1 MSAVHRS
8 GHSAGGAAPDR
19 DTPGSGGPA
28 SIVALLRHADSHLR
42 PLVLALVA
50 ALGLGIAGRVA
61 IHAGSDFP
69 RVQALGRAAV
79 ALGAP
84 WLAAAWGVGALS
96 GTRARGAL
104 AGALALALGTA
115 GWYLLSVAANGHPA
129 AYLSIAAAWTAVSV
143 VAGPLFGLAGAAWRD
158 GGRVA
163 GAIGVAALAGP
174 LAGEA
179 ALLGAEWS
187 GRAAQAVLAGE
198 VVAACLLLFAARRRA
213 PLLLTLALFALGAL
227 VFAGAED
234 AIRDSVRLAGW
245 AGR

>member
-1 MSAVHRS
+1 MV
-8 GHSAGGAAPDR
+8 AP
-19 DTPGSGGPA
+19 
-28 SIVALLRHADSHLR
+28 LRHADSHLR
-42 PLVLALVA
+42 PLILALAA

-69 RVQALGRAAV
+69 HVQALGRAAV

-84 WLAAAWGVGALS
+84 WLATAWALGAVS
-96 GTRARGAL
+96 GTRARGAI

-115 GWYLLSVAANGHPA
+115 AWYLLSVAANGHPTG
-129 AYLSIAAAWTAVSV
+129 YLPTAAAWGAVALP
-143 VAGPLFGLAGAAWRD
+143 AGALFGLAGAAWRE

-179 ALLGAEWS
+179 ALLGSEWS
-187 GRAAQAVLAGE
+187 GRAAQAVLAAE
-198 VVAACLLLFAARRRA
+198 VAAALALLFAARRRA
-213 PLLLTLALFALGAL
+213 PLLLTVALFALGAL

-245 AGR
+245 SGR

>member
-1 MSAVHRS
+1 M
-8 GHSAGGAAPDR
+8 
-19 DTPGSGGPA
+19 
-28 SIVALLRHADSHLR
+28 
-42 PLVLALVA
+42 
-50 ALGLGIAGRVA
+50 A

-69 RVQALGRAAV
+69 RGQALGRAAV

-96 GTRARGAL
+96 GTRARGAA

-129 AYLSIAAAWTAVSV
+129 AYVSIAAAWIAVSL
-143 VAGPLFGLAGAAWRD
+143 VAGALFGLAGAAWRE
-158 GGRVA
+158 GGPVA
-163 GAIGVAALAGP
+163 RAIGVAALAGP

-179 ALLGAEWS
+179 VLLAGEWS
-187 GRAAQAVLAGE
+187 GRAAQAVLTAE
-198 VVAACLLLFAARRRA
+198 VAAAFVLLFAARRRA
-213 PLLLTLALFALGAL
+213 PLLLTLALFVLGAV

>member
-1 MSAVHRS
+1 VAV
-8 GHSAGGAAPDR
+8 
-19 DTPGSGGPA
+19 
-28 SIVALLRHADSHLR
+28 
-42 PLVLALVA
+42 
-50 ALGLGIAGRVA
+50 
-61 IHAGSDFP
+61 HAGSDFP
-69 RVQALGRAAV
+69 HVQALGRAAV
-79 ALGAP
+79 ALGGP
-84 WLAAAWGVGALS
+84 WLATGWGVGALS

-115 GWYLLSVAANGHPA
+115 AWYLLSVAANGHPSDYA
-129 AYLSIAAAWTAVSV
+129 PTAAAWGAVAL
-143 VAGPLFGLAGAAWRD
+143 VAGALFGCAGAAWRE

-163 GAIGVAALAGP
+163 GPIGVAALAGP

-198 VVAACLLLFAARRRA
+198 VAAAFVLLFAARRRA

-234 AIRDSVRLAGW
+234 AVRDSVRLAGW
-245 AGR
+245 GGL

>member
-1 MSAVHRS
+1 V
-8 GHSAGGAAPDR
+8 
-19 DTPGSGGPA
+19 
-28 SIVALLRHADSHLR
+28 
-42 PLVLALVA
+42 
-50 ALGLGIAGRVA
+50 GLGIAGRVA

-84 WLAAAWGVGALS
+84 WLATAWALGAVS

-104 AGALALALGTA
+104 AGALALAAGTA
-115 GWYLLSVAANGHPA
+115 AWYLLSVAANGHPT
-129 AYLSIAAAWTAVSV
+129 AYLQTAAAWGAVSL
-143 VAGPLFGLAGAAWRD
+143 VAGALFGLAGAVWRE
-158 GGRVA
+158 GGRVKA
-163 GAIGVAALAGP
+163 AIGVAALAGP

-187 GRAAQAVLAGE
+187 GRAAQAVLAAE
-198 VVAACLLLFAARRRA
+198 VAAAFVLLFAARRRA

-234 AIRDSVRLAGW
+234 AVRDSVRLFGW
-245 AGR
+245 AGP

>member
-1 MSAVHRS
+1 LAPPPAARL
-8 GHSAGGAAPDR
+8 GAAP
-19 DTPGSGGPA
+19 SGRRAVG
-28 SIVALLRHADSHLR
+28 IFGLLRHADSYLR
-42 PLVLALVA
+42 PLVLAFVA
-50 ALGLGIAGRVA
+50 ALGLGIAGRLA

-69 RVQALGRAAV
+69 RAQALGRAAV

-84 WLAAAWGVGALS
+84 WLATAWGLGALC

-104 AGALALALGTA
+104 AGALALALGTGA
-115 GWYLLSVAANGHPA
+115 WYVVSVYANGHPA
-129 AYLSIAAAWTAVSV
+129 AYLPTACAWGAVAL
-143 VAGPLFGLAGAAWRD
+143 VAGALFGLAGAVWRE
-158 GGRVA
+158 GGRLA

-187 GRAAQAVLAGE
+187 GRAAQAVLAAE
-198 VVAACLLLFAARRRA
+198 VAAAFVLLFAARRRA

-234 AIRDSVRLAGW
+234 AIRDGVRLAGW

>member
-1 MSAVHRS
+1 
-8 GHSAGGAAPDR
+8 
-19 DTPGSGGPA
+19 
-28 SIVALLRHADSHLR
+28 
-42 PLVLALVA
+42 
-50 ALGLGIAGRVA
+50 VA

-104 AGALALALGTA
+104 AGALALALGTL

-129 AYLSIAAAWTAVSV
+129 AYLSIAAAWSAVSL
-143 VAGPLFGLAGAAWRD
+143 VAGALFGLAGAAWRE
-158 GGRVA
+158 GRPVA
-163 GAIGVAALAGP
+163 RAIGVAALAGP

-179 ALLGAEWS
+179 VLLAGEWS
-187 GRAAQAVLAGE
+187 GRAAEAVLTAE
-198 VVAACLLLFAARRRA
+198 VAAAFVLLFAARRRA
-213 PLLLTLALFALGAL
+213 PLLLTLALFVLGAV

>member
-1 MSAVHRS
+1 V
-8 GHSAGGAAPDR
+8 
-19 DTPGSGGPA
+19 
-28 SIVALLRHADSHLR
+28 RHADSYLR
-42 PLVLALVA
+42 PLILALAA

-61 IHAGSDFP
+61 IHAGADFP

-84 WLAAAWGVGALS
+84 WLATAWALGAVS

-104 AGALALALGTA
+104 AGALALALGTGA
-115 GWYLLSVAANGHPA
+115 WYLLSVVANGHPA
-129 AYLSIAAAWTAVSV
+129 AYLPTAAAWSAVALA
-143 VAGPLFGLAGAAWRD
+143 AGGLFGLAGAAWRE
-158 GGRVA
+158 GGRVKN
-163 GAIGVAALAGP
+163 AIGVAALAGP

-187 GRAAQAVLAGE
+187 GRAAQAVLAAE
-198 VVAACLLLFAARRRA
+198 VAAAFVLLFAARRRA
-213 PLLLTLALFALGAL
+213 PLLLTVALFALGAL